1 MSTFHATEEKVTGAL
16 AHTRSLFKADAGFEA
31 VFGSMLLAG
40 ATAGF
45 LTGGDIPVA
54 RTVIL
59 CSGIAFLIASA
70 SQLAYF
76 INARRRVLLE
86 LAVGNAAMGAAG
98 AVWLALDRR
107 FSLAGAALVAAAI
120 VWKLAIG
127 VLQTRS
133 LERSTTWR

>member
-1 MSTFHATEEKVTGAL
+1 MSTFDASEEKVIGAL

-59 CSGIAFLIASA
+59 WSGIAFLIASA

-98 AVWLALDRR
+98 AIWLALDRG
-107 FSLAGAALVAAAI
+107 FSLPGAALVAAAI
-120 VWKLAIG
+120 AWKLAIG

-133 LERSTTWR
+133 LERSTTSS